1 MLFYISVILL
11 VVADQLTKV
20 LTLKYLK
27 PINSTAIIDGI
38 LSLTYV
44 ENRGAAFGI
53 LQNARWVFIL
63 ATIAILCAILFFK
76 IRYKPVEKTLNSAL
90 CLLTA
95 GAVGNLIDRIFR
107 GYVVDMIE
115 VTFINYPVFNVADC
129 FVVTGALLLAVYII
143 FIYKE
148 PKKDDE

>member
-1 MLFYISVILL
+1 MLFYIIALLL

-27 PINSTAIIDGI
+27 PINTTDVIDGI

-53 LQNARWVFIL
+53 LQNARWVFII
-63 ATIAILCAILFFK
+63 ATIAILCAILYFK
-76 IRYKPVEKTLNSAL
+76 HRYNPKEKTINYAL
-90 CLLTA
+90 CLLIS

-129 FVVTGALLLAVYII
+129 FVVIGTILLAVYII

-148 PKKDDE
+148 PKKYDK

>member
-1 MLFYISVILL
+1 MLFYISVILH

-63 ATIAILCAILFFK
+63 ATIAILCAILFLK
-76 IRYKPVEKTLNSAL
+76 SDTNPW
-90 CLLTA
+90 
-95 GAVGNLIDRIFR
+95 
-107 GYVVDMIE
+107 
-115 VTFINYPVFNVADC
+115 
-129 FVVTGALLLAVYII
+129 
-143 FIYKE
+143 
-148 PKKDDE
+148 KKL